1 MKNIITALAVI
12 AASALALSADNFKI
26 LYLTTPDIV
35 IGGKTYKV
43 GDVFAGDAPIKWSA
57 PRQAMKVLNTT
68 TKKQSLVVAEKYS
81 GTKSADMNS
90 YFIQSKQLSTRQ
102 GEIINTMELG
112 IVLSEQHYLLD
123 SIAVKTSL
131 PVDDVHF
138 FFASYDYN
146 GETINKKLNCTD
158 GTLIFD
164 RSLYSI
170 DGKAIE
176 PFDITLSVW
185 YMDRTAG
192 NRTLVTDKMTVLPI
206 K

>member
-102 GEIINTMELG
+102 GEIINTME
-112 IVLSEQHYLLD
+112 
-123 SIAVKTSL
+123 
-131 PVDDVHF
+131 PV
-138 FFASYDYN
+138 SY
-146 GETINKKLNCTD
+146 THLND
-158 GTLIFD
+158 
-164 RSLYSI
+164 
-170 DGKAIE
+170 
-176 PFDITLSVW
+176 
-185 YMDRTAG
+185 
-192 NRTLVTDKMTVLPI
+192 
-206 K
+206 

>member
-1 MKNIITALAVI
+1 MKNIITTLAVI
-12 AASALALSADNFKI
+12 AASALAVSADNFKI
-26 LYLTTPDIV
+26 LYLTTPNIT

-43 GDVFAGDAPIKWSA
+43 GDVFAGDMPITWSA
-57 PRQAMKVLNTT
+57 PRQAMKVLNTA

-81 GTKSADMNS
+81 GCKSADMNS

-112 IVLSEQHYLLD
+112 IVLGEQHYMLD
-123 SIAVKTSL
+123 SIVVKTSL
-131 PVDDVHF
+131 PVDDTHF

-146 GETINKKLNCTD
+146 GETINKKLNCKD
-158 GTLIFD
+158 DTLIFD

-170 DGKAIE
+170 DGKAVE
-176 PFDITLSVW
+176 PFDVTLSVW
-185 YMDRTAG
+185 YVDRKVG

-206 K
+206 N